1 MVCPVNRRRLTI
13 MAETERKEAI
23 RAFAPAKINLFLHVL
38 GKRADGY
45 HDLESLVTFAD
56 VGDHL
61 TAVPADKWGL
71 SLTGPFADG
80 LRGYDPDDNL
90 ILRAAHL
97 ASEWARAEGLTL
109 SPLHFTLEK
118 HLPVAS
124 GIGGG
129 SADAAAA
136 LHLCGKAAGFAVIS
150 RAQYDAAAVL
160 GADVP
165 ACLYSKPT
173 WMTGTGAA
181 LRPAVMTSRFALLL
195 VNPGVPVSTAEV
207 FNTLGSLSPRTPR
220 SDFPNFLTLGDL
232 VTFLKDT
239 TNDLEAP
246 ARAIAPVIGTV
257 IEEIAA
263 TSPLLARMS
272 GSGATCFGLYA
283 SAEEAQKAA
292 AAIRAA
298 HHDWWLMCG

>member
-1 MVCPVNRRRLTI
+1 MVYLIVRRRLTI
-13 MAETERKEAI
+13 MAATELH
-23 RAFAPAKINLFLHVL
+23 AFAPAKINLFLHVV

-45 HDLESLVTFAD
+45 HDLESLVVFAN

-61 TAVPADKWGL
+61 TAVPADNWGL
-71 SLTGPFADG
+71 TITGHFADA
-80 LRGYDPDDNL
+80 LRGCDPDDNL
-90 ILRAAHL
+90 ILKAAHL
-97 ASEWARAEGLTL
+97 AAEWAREEELALP
-109 SPLHFTLEK
+109 PLHFTLEK

-136 LHLCGKAAGFAVIS
+136 LHLCGKVAGFAVIT

-181 LRPAVMTSRFALLL
+181 LRPAVMTSRYALVL
-195 VNPGVPVSTAEV
+195 VNPGVPVSTAGV
-207 FNTLGSLSPRTPR
+207 FSKLGPVAPCAPR
-220 SDFPNFLTLGDL
+220 SDFPNLLTLDDL
-232 VTFLKDT
+232 VAFLKDT

-246 ARAIAPVIGTV
+246 ACAIAPVIGTV
-257 IEEIAA
+257 IEEIAV

-283 SAEEAQKAA
+283 SADEAQKAA
-292 AAIRAA
+292 SAIRAA
-298 HHDWWLMCG
+298 HHDWWVMCG

>member
-1 MVCPVNRRRLTI
+1 MVFRTNRRRLTI
-13 MAETERKEAI
+13 MAATEFRT
-23 RAFAPAKINLFLHVL
+23 FAPAKINLFLHVL
-38 GKRADGY
+38 GKRTDGY

-61 TAVPADKWGL
+61 TAMPADKWGL
-71 SLTGPFADG
+71 TITGPFADA

-97 ASEWARAEGLTL
+97 AAEWARAEGLTL
-109 SPLHFTLEK
+109 PPLHFTVEK

-136 LHLCGKAAGFAVIS
+136 LHLCGEAAGFAVIT

-173 WMTGTGAA
+173 WMTGTGTA
-181 LRPAVMTSRFALLL
+181 LRPAVMTSRFALVL

-207 FNTLGSLSPRTPR
+207 FSRLGAPSPRGQR
-220 SDFPNFLTLGDL
+220 SEYPNFMTLDDL
-232 VTFLKDT
+232 VVFLKDT

-246 ARAIAPVIGTV
+246 ACALAPVISHV

-272 GSGATCFGLYA
+272 GSGATCFGLYPT
-283 SAEEAQKAA
+283 EEDAQKAA
-292 AAIRAA
+292 SAIRVA
-298 HHDWWLMCG
+298 HHDWWVMCG